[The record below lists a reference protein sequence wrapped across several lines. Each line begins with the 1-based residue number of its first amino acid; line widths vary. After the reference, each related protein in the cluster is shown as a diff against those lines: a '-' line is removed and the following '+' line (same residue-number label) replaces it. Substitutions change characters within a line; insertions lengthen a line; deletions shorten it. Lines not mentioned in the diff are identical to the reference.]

1 MSIELLWKNDWTH
14 REAPGVVYG
23 FTLGVKSL
31 LRALYEVFG
40 EDEEH
45 RVAPGE
51 IIRLENPEGK
61 RSIYIAGDG
70 SIEKTTA
77 KLIYPDD
84 IVISSSLAVPGL
96 LNRENELGHKLL
108 DHVCAH
114 GNYSPVTF
122 DLRTSKVS
130 EMISFLY
137 SRVPDLDKIII
148 PDKCTA
154 MLYEERGEKFDGPPG
169 FDFTGMRELLLYGYI
184 SSYFD
189 ITIRA
194 AWALEDKV
202 VCIKKG
208 FQSSW
213 MRQRI
218 PPVIMSE
225 DRIDEI
231 ISVGI
236 VNLDLIRTY
245 RVEC

>member
-1 MSIELLWKNDWTH
+1 MTIEQLWKDDWTH
-14 REAPGVVYG
+14 REAPEVVYG

-31 LRALYEVFG
+31 LRSLYEVFV
-40 EDEEH
+40 EDDGVE
-45 RVAPGE
+45 PGE
-51 IIRLENPEGK
+51 IIRLENPGGK
-61 RSIYIAGDG
+61 RSIYINANGN
-70 SIEKTTA
+70 IERTTA

-84 IVISSSLAVPGL
+84 IAISSCLGHPGL

-108 DHVCAH
+108 DYIYSH

-122 DLRTSKVS
+122 DLRVPRVS
-130 EMISFLY
+130 EMIAFLY
-137 SRVPDLDKIII
+137 SHVPDLGTIII
-148 PDKCTA
+148 PDKCTS
-154 MLYEERGEKFDGPPG
+154 MLYEESGGKRDSLPG
-169 FDFTGMRELLLYGYI
+169 FDFVGMRQLLLYGCI
-184 SSYFD
+184 SSYLD

-213 MRQRI
+213 MRQRL
-218 PPVIMSE
+218 PPTLTGKDLVN
-225 DRIDEI
+225 EI

-245 RVEC
+245 RVEF